1 VKVRGEVDRSNE
13 RAIREAGQ
21 RVSEAAKAR
30 RIAVTGLGAVTPVG
44 TGKEEVW
51 ASLLAGR
58 LGFAPV
64 ASFDTS
70 SFNVHLGAEVRGFS
84 PARYVRRQDP
94 GRMGRASQLAI
105 AAARLALAD
114 AGLGGEPVEAGEP
127 VEVTEVAP
135 ELAGV
140 AMGTTSGE
148 PREVERFDDRYLA
161 GELDAV
167 GAEFMTL
174 YPCHMIAAHVARELG
189 FAGVNT
195 MIPAA
200 CAAGNYALAHAV
212 DVLRA
217 GRAELMLAGGADAFS
232 RITYAGFSR
241 LGAIAPERCQ
251 PFDRRRKGMI
261 PGEGAAVLVLEPLD
275 AARRRGARIYAEVA
289 GYGLSCDAHHM
300 TAAHPEGDGAVR
312 AMSRALADAGVAPE
326 QVSYISAHGTGTPTN
341 DRLEAIAVGRVFGA
355 ETRVPISS
363 IKSMLGHTMGAASA
377 IEAAVCALA
386 VANDE
391 IPPTMGLEDPENDLD
406 YVPNVSRRLHVEVAM
421 NNAYAFGGNNAS
433 TIFRKCE
440 LS

>member
-1 VKVRGEVDRSNE
+1 
-13 RAIREAGQ
+13 
-21 RVSEAAKAR
+21 
-30 RIAVTGLGAVTPVG
+30 
-44 TGKEEVW
+44 
-51 ASLLAGR
+51 
-58 LGFAPV
+58 
-64 ASFDTS
+64 
-70 SFNVHLGAEVRGFS
+70 
-84 PARYVRRQDP
+84 
-94 GRMGRASQLAI
+94 
-105 AAARLALAD
+105 
-114 AGLGGEPVEAGEP
+114 
-127 VEVTEVAP
+127 
-135 ELAGV
+135 
-140 AMGTTSGE
+140 
-148 PREVERFDDRYLA
+148 
-161 GELDAV
+161 
-167 GAEFMTL
+167 
-174 YPCHMIAAHVARELG
+174 MIAAHVARELG
-189 FAGVNT
+189 FAGINT

-232 RITYAGFSR
+232 RITYAGFAR

-251 PFDRRRKGMI
+251 PFDRRRQGMI
-261 PGEGAAVLVLEPLD
+261 PGEGAAVLVLEPFD

-312 AMSRALADAGVAPE
+312 AMSRALADAGLAPE

-355 ETRVPISS
+355 GMRVPISS

-386 VANDE
+386 VATDE
-391 IPPTMGLEDPENDLD
+391 IPPTMGLEDPENDFD
-406 YVPNVSRRLHVEVAM
+406 YVPNEARRLRVEVAM